1 MRQKY
6 TNEAQV
12 SDHSRNM
19 PHSVAPPCRL
29 RENLRADGFRVL
41 AERVYEGPDDWDFR
55 DKAIADALA
64 ALCAARKEEA

>member
-1 MRQKY
+1 
-6 TNEAQV
+6 
-12 SDHSRNM
+12 M